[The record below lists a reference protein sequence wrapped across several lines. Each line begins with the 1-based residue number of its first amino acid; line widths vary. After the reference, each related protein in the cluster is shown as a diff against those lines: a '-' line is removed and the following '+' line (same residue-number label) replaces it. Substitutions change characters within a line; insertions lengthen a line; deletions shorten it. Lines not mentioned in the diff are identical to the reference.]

1 MSNDIRK
8 SLHTQ
13 HFSYNTE
20 EYPFK
25 DLVEEILGVR
35 LEELHKFLG
44 QYNVFNRASDQ
55 STLAHKVFYANFESK
70 IKPLYNSFISDIIAN
85 IVQTDFYYQVIP
97 TFRIGL
103 PGNKFVGE
111 FHTDTKYNHQP
122 YEVNF
127 NLGLANYTGNAALL
141 SEKTPESSEF
151 VLLECPYGEIFSFD
165 HIDCLH
171 GSEPNGSEL
180 TMASFDFRL
189 AIKDLYV
196 DTPAK
201 SINVGT
207 SFKPGSYFSAESV
220 PSTVGGDQ
228 GD

>member
-1 MSNDIRK
+1 MQNKIRK
-8 SLHTQ
+8 RLHTQ
-13 HFSYNTE
+13 RFSYNTE

-25 DLVEEILGVR
+25 DVIESILGVR

-44 QYNVFNRASDQ
+44 HNDVFNRTSDQ
-55 STLAHKVFYANFESK
+55 STLAHKVFYANFENK
-70 IKPLYNSFISDIIAN
+70 IKPRYNSFIAGVIAN
-85 IVQTDFYYQVIP
+85 LVQADFYYQVIP

-127 NLGLANYTGNAALL
+127 NLGLANYTGDAALR
-141 SEKTPESSEF
+141 SQKTSGSSDF
-151 VLLECPYGEIFSFD
+151 VLIECPYGEIFSFD

-171 GSEPNGSEL
+171 GSDPNTSDL
-180 TMASFDFRL
+180 TMVSFDFRL

-196 DTPAK
+196 ETPAK

-207 SFKPGSYFSAESV
+207 LFRPGSYFSAQPV
-220 PSTVGGDQ
+220 STRTKH
-228 GD
+228 